1 MKIKEEQRTAAM
13 WESFDVKKISSAGET
28 SIHSFRAMGEV
39 LMVIRIEGDTIGV
52 VPCTPEHLP
61 ELTAGWLRHAGY
73 IRSKSDLESIR
84 ICDAPDGA
92 GRLMSEIIRSGPEGK
107 KLSQKIWEYPSDGK
121 MSGAAGRELPP
132 EFTDWTWLRGL
143 RTRFE
148 EERPLRQKT
157 AATHTCMLAEFS
169 GDRCDVLFQSEDA
182 GRHSAMDKAIGWGI
196 LHDVDLSRCVLFTS
210 GRVSETMTEK
220 AACAGVIA
228 LTTAKPLVS
237 TGAVKLAE
245 RAGLILAG
253 ADLDGTVTLFSE
265 GEGK

>member
-13 WESFDVKKISSAGET
+13 WKSLEVKRIDPAGEV
-28 SIHSFRAMGEV
+28 SVHPFQAMGEV
-39 LMVIRIEGDTIGV
+39 LLEIRIEGSTVGV

-61 ELTAGWLRHAGY
+61 ELTAGWLRHTGY
-73 IRSKSDLESIR
+73 IRGMSDLELIR

-92 GRLMSEIIRSGPEGK
+92 GRLAAEVILTGT
-107 KLSQKIWEYPSDGK
+107 
-121 MSGAAGRELPP
+121 AGRPSERETLQEHSESSVGRKLPP

-157 AATHTCMLAEFS
+157 AATHTCMLAEFF

-253 ADLDGTVTLFSE
+253 ADLDGTVILFSE
-265 GEGK
+265 GEGE